1 MIKKMA
7 LMMIRMMMIIMTMMM
22 RMMMIIMAVMMRM
35 MMIIMAV
42 MMSEAV
48 EQQIGDPEI
57 RRSCPRPIVDSM
69 RIKRSQFGALFTDH

>member
-7 LMMIRMMMIIMTMMM
+7 LMMIIILIIIMTMMM
-22 RMMMIIMAVMMRM
+22 RMMMIIMT
-35 MMIIMAV
+35 V

-57 RRSCPRPIVDSM
+57 RRSCPQPIVDSM

>member
-22 RMMMIIMAVMMRM
+22 RMMMIIMT
-35 MMIIMAV
+35 V

-57 RRSCPRPIVDSM
+57 RRSCPRPDC
-69 RIKRSQFGALFTDH
+69 

>member
-1 MIKKMA
+1 
-7 LMMIRMMMIIMTMMM
+7 MIRMMMIIMTMMM
-22 RMMMIIMAVMMRM
+22 RMMMRM
-35 MMIIMAV
+35 MMIIMTV

-69 RIKRSQFGALFTDH
+69 RIKRSQFGALFTDHWFRYTQ

>member
-22 RMMMIIMAVMMRM
+22 RMMMRM
-35 MMIIMAV
+35 MMIIMTV

-57 RRSCPRPIVDSM
+57 RRSCPQPIVDSM